1 MELNA
6 KINKWELIKCKSCYT
21 VKETINKSKRQPMD
35 WGKILPNGMTEKGL
49 VSKSYEQLMLLL
61 LSHVSCVRFCVTTLV
76 AAHKAPI
83 PGILQGRTVEWVAIS
98 FSRARKW
105 KVKVKTLSCVW
116 LFATSWTQPTR
127 LLHPWDSPDKST
139 GVCCHCRLPT
149 KSLCSLL

>member
-1 MELNA
+1 
-6 KINKWELIKCKSCYT
+6 
-21 VKETINKSKRQPMD
+21 MD

-98 FSRARKW
+98 FSRARK
-105 KVKVKTLSCVW
+105 
-116 LFATSWTQPTR
+116 
-127 LLHPWDSPDKST
+127 
-139 GVCCHCRLPT
+139 
-149 KSLCSLL
+149 